1 MNSFERTLIQKT
13 GYDHGWEVVVEDT
26 PERVVLASALHNA
39 QAYITEPL
47 PGARWILTLRPSRLL
62 RELERV
68 ERDYQLTDE
77 YFGADDEAELSLLLG
92 HAARFARALPDAP
105 EVRFTLAVKKELSA
119 TTLTSTEVERVIRQ
133 RIGQDIYRESLM
145 DYWEGACAVTGIA
158 VPGLLRASH
167 AKGWA
172 ECTSDAERLNVFN
185 GFLLAAHLDALFDR
199 HLMSFDDNGMAVF
212 SSSIDDRLRTKLGL
226 SGQLKLRWIS
236 PEHLPFL
243 SWHRSHKDSQGQI
256 TGDT

>member
-26 PERVVLASALHNA
+26 PERVVLASALHKA

-47 PGARWILTLRPSRLL
+47 PGAGWILTLRPSRLL

-68 ERDYQLTDE
+68 EWDHLLTDE
-77 YFGADDEAELSLLLG
+77 YFGADNEAELSVLLG
-92 HAARFARALPDAP
+92 QAARFARALPDAP

-119 TTLTSTEVERVIRQ
+119 TTITGTEVERLIRQ
-133 RIGQDIYRESLM
+133 RIGQDIYRESLK

-172 ECTSDAERLNVFN
+172 ECTTDAERLNVFN

-199 HLMSFDDNGMAVF
+199 HLMTFNDNGEAVF
-212 SSSIDDRLRTKLGL
+212 APAIDDALRSKLGL
-226 SGQLKLRWIS
+226 AGLLKLRWIS

-243 SWHRSHKDSQGQI
+243 NWHRTAFSKAA
-256 TGDT
+256 